1 MLVDERIVVQV
12 PKTVDKKSSRQKVV
26 WMRKLVARSIM
37 AAREKILKETQE
49 DIFNVFV
56 MTDCVEITIKGEL
69 ETKHADRK
77 KDYKPWAKRK
87 KRK

>member
-1 MLVDERIVVQV
+1 MQVDERIVVQI
-12 PKTVDKKSSRQKVV
+12 PKTVNMKSRRQKIV
-26 WMRKLVARSIM
+26 WLRKLVARSIM

-56 MTDCVEITIKGEL
+56 MTDCVEITIKGDV
-69 ETKHADRK
+69 ETKHADKK

-87 KRK
+87 RK